1 MIYSISLTYAFNLQG
16 GQVHLP
22 MFPIIKVQ
30 ESSQFNTPD
39 KVDASLFFD
48 VLSVISLY
56 SDCTYSPLSARGIF
70 TPPPEIIYLTCYCLH
85 EHLILFPA
93 DLIIRFHSF
102 KQE

>member
-48 VLSVISLY
+48 VLSVIITL
-56 SDCTYSPLSARGIF
+56 
-70 TPPPEIIYLTCYCLH
+70 
-85 EHLILFPA
+85 
-93 DLIIRFHSF
+93 
-102 KQE
+102 